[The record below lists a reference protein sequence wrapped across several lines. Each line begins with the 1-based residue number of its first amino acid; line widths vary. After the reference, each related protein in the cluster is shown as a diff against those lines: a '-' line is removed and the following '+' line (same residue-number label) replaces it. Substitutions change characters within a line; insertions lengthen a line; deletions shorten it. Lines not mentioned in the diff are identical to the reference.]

1 MRIRAPGR
9 DECFWITPG
18 GGMES
23 GETMD
28 RCLKRELEEELG
40 LRQFDVGPLV
50 WLRQHTFNWGGER
63 IRQSERYYIVQV
75 ERFEPKMSDA
85 VEAQVLQ
92 QFRWWSMP
100 ELMKAEERLTPLSLA
115 TIVSGLVVVAAAPV
129 ALTTMAEPWIWR
141 LTSSPPSSLLLS
153 LTLTQS
159 PWLPR
164 MTSG

>member
-1 MRIRAPGR
+1 MRVRESIRAILITPTDEVLLMRIRAPGR

-115 TIVSGLVVVAAAPV
+115 TIVSQYLLRG
-129 ALTTMAEPWIWR
+129 
-141 LTSSPPSSLLLS
+141 PPDGPLEMEVLED
-153 LTLTQS
+153 
-159 PWLPR
+159 
-164 MTSG
+164 